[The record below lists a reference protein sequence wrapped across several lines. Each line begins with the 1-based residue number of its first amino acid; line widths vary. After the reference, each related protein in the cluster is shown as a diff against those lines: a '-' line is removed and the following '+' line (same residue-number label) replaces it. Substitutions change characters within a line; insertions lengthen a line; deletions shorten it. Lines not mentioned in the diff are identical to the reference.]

1 MSYFRACGM
10 LLFVG
15 FIIVF
20 NLANIASVGANLWLS
35 VWTDSSNKLKNST
48 FHVGLD
54 RLSHQMSESNP
65 ALLPFLIFCFIG
77 IMQCVLT
84 LLSDFVFFYM
94 TISAAN
100 KLHDSML
107 YSILRSALHFFEST
121 PSGRIINRFSKDI
134 DAAERS
140 IPDSFKS
147 LMRCVYQVL
156 FTVIVITGSTPF
168 FLIAFVPIFIVYI
181 FIQVKKMIFFY

>member
-1 MSYFRACGM
+1 MLFSYFQACGM
-10 LLFVG
+10 LMFIG
-15 FIIVF
+15 FLVVF
-20 NLANIASVGANLWLS
+20 NLANIASVGSNLWLS
-35 VWTDSSNKLKNST
+35 AWTDSTNRLKNST
-48 FHVGLD
+48 FHVGLH
-54 RLSHQMSESNP
+54 RVSHQLSDSNP
-65 ALLPFLIFCFIG
+65 ALFPFLIFCSIG
-77 IMQCVLT
+77 ILQCVLT
-84 LLSDFVFFYM
+84 LLSDLVFLLMSYR
-94 TISAAN
+94 AAN

-140 IPDSFKS
+140 IPDSFKA

-168 FLIAFVPIFIVYI
+168 FLVAFIPIFLVYI
-181 FIQVKKMIFFY
+181 FIQVFIK